1 MTLGAAANSLPLLE
15 TTRDDLHH
23 QLYRYA
29 QDMHELMEQH
39 SHLQS
44 RYQAVLQSQGRASLS
59 NDLLLVGLRGGSTP
73 YLVTDS
79 SGTITGVN
87 ACSEPLLGESGFDLR
102 GVSLVE
108 LVPQAQRQ
116 TVVALLM
123 QLSGLNG
130 NSAILQCQIDLF
142 DGLELASINHFD
154 VLIVPMQTYTRVEFF
169 WLLHPSAAG
178 TADHLS
184 AVQQFNLLHASRYGM
199 LLTDAKGLICAT
211 NQAFCRVT
219 GFEAS
224 EVCGRNPNM
233 LSSGRHDSSF
243 YQALWHELTTLGSWS
258 GEFFNRR
265 KNGQIYPEWSTV
277 KAVKNVAGDTL
288 AYLSVFADSSHH
300 LNDTEQLSRLAYH
313 DALTGLPNRRLLE
326 DRLTQSLSVAQREGT
341 GLSLFFIDLD
351 RFKPINDGL
360 GHEVGDLVL
369 QEVARRLKKSVR
381 QGDTAARVGG
391 DEFVI
396 LLQSVVRAEDLES
409 IASTVLSKLSEPIT
423 AANHQLLVGASIGC
437 ARFPQDGSDMGTLLK
452 HADNA
457 MYAAKR
463 FGGNH
468 FCFHEFKG
476 DHNAFA
482 NLGIDLWRALERHE
496 MHLLYQPQVTASG
509 QLSGCEALLR
519 WTHPKLGVIAP
530 STFIPLAET
539 NGAILPLGDWVLDAA
554 CRQLR
559 QLQDAGLPQLTMA
572 VNVSSRQLRD
582 PGFANRVC
590 QILLAAGVAPH
601 ALELEITET
610 EALQCEDDGQQRL
623 QPLRALGVK
632 VAIDDFGTGFS
643 SLSRLHTLPI
653 DRLKIDQSF
662 VRNLATSVNAR
673 AISQCFVSMGQ
684 AMGVEVL
691 AEGVETSEQHQVLS
705 DQGCHLIQG
714 YFTGRPMTA
723 DALLACFKP
732 AQPEATA

>member
-1 MTLGAAANSLPLLE
+1 MTSHRGAAAPN
-15 TTRDDLHH
+15 DLRS

-29 QDMHELMEQH
+29 QDLQELMTQH
-39 SHLQS
+39 GHLQT
-44 RYQAVLQSQGRASLS
+44 RYQAVLQSQGRASLN
-59 NDLLLVGLRGGSTP
+59 NDLLLVGLRDGKTP

-79 SGTITGVN
+79 SGCITGVN
-87 ACSEPLLGESGFDLR
+87 ACTEPLLGASGFDLR
-102 GVSLVE
+102 GVSLIQ
-108 LVPQAQRQ
+108 LVPQAHQK
-116 TVVALLM
+116 TVVALLA
-123 QLSGLNG
+123 QLTGLNG

-142 DGLELASINHFD
+142 DGLEIDSISHFD
-154 VLIVPMQTYTRVEFF
+154 VLIVPLRTYARVEFY
-169 WLLHPSAAG
+169 WLLYPSANG
-178 TADHLS
+178 TEEHLS
-184 AVQQFNLLHASRYGM
+184 AVQQFELLAESRQGL
-199 LLTDAKGLICAT
+199 LLTDASGLICAT
-211 NQAFCRVT
+211 NPAFSRIT
-219 GFEAS
+219 GFDAS

-233 LSSGRHDSSF
+233 LSSGRHDSGF
-243 YQALWHELTTLGSWS
+243 YQDFWNELNTLGSWS

-265 KNGQIYPEWSTV
+265 KNGQIFPEWSTV
-277 KAVKNVAGDTL
+277 KVVKNVSGDTL

-300 LNDTEQLSRLAYH
+300 LSDTEQLSRLAYH

-326 DRLTQSLSVAQREGT
+326 DRLTQALSLAQREGT

-369 QEVARRLKKSVR
+369 QEVARRLKKAVR

-396 LLQSVVRAEDLES
+396 LLQSAVLAEDVES
-409 IASTVLSKLSEPIT
+409 IASTVLAKLSEPIT
-423 AANHQLLVGASIGC
+423 AGKHQLLIGASIGC

-452 HADNA
+452 HADSA

-468 FCFHEFKG
+468 FCFHELEGEHK
-476 DHNAFA
+476 ASV
-482 NLGIDLWRALERHE
+482 NLGLDLWRALERHE
-496 MHLLYQPQVTASG
+496 MHLLYQPQVSASG
-509 QLSGCEALLR
+509 QLRGCEALLR
-519 WTHPKLGVIAP
+519 WTHPALGVVSP
-530 STFIPLAET
+530 LTFIPIAEA
-539 NGAILPLGDWVLDAA
+539 NGAILSLGDWVLDTA

-559 QLQDAGLPQLTMA
+559 QLQEAGLHHLTMA
-572 VNVSSRQLRD
+572 VNVASRQLRD

-590 QILLAAGVAPH
+590 QILAATGVAPH
-601 ALELEITET
+601 ALELEVTET
-610 EALQCEDDGQQRL
+610 EALQNECDGQQLLRS
-623 QPLRALGVK
+623 LRAMGVK
-632 VAIDDFGTGFS
+632 IAIDDFGTGYS

-662 VRNLATSVNAR
+662 VRDLATSVNAR

-684 AMGVEVL
+684 AMGMEVL

-723 DALLACFKP
+723 DALLAYFK
-732 AQPEATA
+732 QPQSAATS